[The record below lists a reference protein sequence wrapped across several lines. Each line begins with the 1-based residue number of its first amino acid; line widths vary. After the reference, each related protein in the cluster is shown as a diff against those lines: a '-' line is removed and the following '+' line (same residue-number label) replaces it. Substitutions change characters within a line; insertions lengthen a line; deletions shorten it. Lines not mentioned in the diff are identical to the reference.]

1 MVIADTSEI
10 TASNAES
17 VYLTN
22 MQCMFSFILFF
33 CYKLEKENIT
43 EMTGLS
49 SLDLCQTPGFNTH
62 PGQSMLEVFSPTKH
76 QRL

>member
-1 MVIADTSEI
+1 MVITDTSEI
-10 TASNAES
+10 MASNAES

-22 MQCMFSFILFF
+22 SCMFSCILFF

-49 SLDLCQTPGFNTH
+49 GLDLCQTPGFNSR
-62 PGQSMLEVFSPTKH
+62 PGQSMLEVFSLTKH